1 MPGHRVAEVAA
12 AAAAREAKEEAKR
25 EKFRAGVLGLDLYG
39 MRPAL
44 EAAGFTYID
53 EDV

>member
-1 MPGHRVAEVAA
+1 MPGNRVAEVAA

-25 EKFRAGVLGLDLYG
+25 EQFRAGVLGLDLYG